1 MLREQELK
9 KEVLT
14 IVKAE
19 RRLHPKIGSRKLHIR
34 IKEHGI
40 KIGRDRLIAILR
52 EAGMLIKPKRRY
64 IVLTDSS
71 HPYRKY
77 ENLLKERVVISREEV
92 YLSDMT
98 YIRSGERMLYLSLV
112 MDRFTR
118 KIVGYS
124 LRRDQ
129 SSEGP
134 LSAIKQ
140 AVGKVEN
147 PAGLIHHSD
156 RGTQY
161 CSNRYTEY
169 LKEKEIEISMSRKGN
184 PYDNAVMERT
194 IGILKQE
201 YGLGK
206 KLKDEQ
212 TALKLIKESIE
223 LYNNYRLHKSLGY
236 QTPAQRH
243 AA

>member
-1 MLREQELK
+1 MLRDQELK
-9 KEVLT
+9 KEVLSK
-14 IVKAE
+14 VKAE
-19 RRLHPKIGSRKLHIR
+19 RFLHPKIGSRKLHVR
-34 IKEHGI
+34 IKEQEL
-40 KIGRDRLIAILR
+40 KIGRDRLISILR
-52 EAGMLIKPKRRY
+52 EEGMLLRPKRRY
-64 IVLTDSS
+64 ICLTDSS

-77 ENLLKERVVISREEV
+77 ENLIKDRVVSRREEV

-98 YIRSGERMLYLSLV
+98 YIKSGEKMMYLSLV
-112 MDRFTR
+112 MDRYTR
-118 KIVGYS
+118 KIVGYR
-124 LRRDQ
+124 LCRDQ

-134 LSAIKQ
+134 LCAIKQ
-140 AVGKVEN
+140 AVGKLEN
-147 PAGLIHHSD
+147 PSGLIHHSD

-161 CSNRYTEY
+161 CSHRYTEY

-206 KLKDEQ
+206 KLKNEQ
-212 TALKLIKESIE
+212 TARKLIKESID